1 MLQLDRSNHPV
12 VLYEYDLI
20 WIFMKMRQNLKNEG
34 KLRKNYKPR
43 GGVKV
48 RSILHSLGHFNSC
61 QIVQWDPQNVKR
73 RTPQKKFGMGEKMHG
88 FHGNLL
94 YDSRDCGVGLQIQSY
109 LGFYL
114 S

>member
-1 MLQLDRSNHPV
+1 
-12 VLYEYDLI
+12 
-20 WIFMKMRQNLKNEG
+20 MRENLKKNEG
-34 KLRKNYKPR
+34 KSRKNYKPR

-48 RSILHSLGHFNSC
+48 RSILRSYGLLNSC

-73 RTPQKKFGMGEKMHG
+73 SFPQKKIGMGYKKMHG

-94 YDSRDCGVGLQIQSY
+94 YNSRNWGVGFQIQSY